1 MKIASRRTL
10 PDMDFAAELRVQG
23 ATWDTIAQYLGRHKR
38 VLTRWVRYYA
48 ADWAR
53 LFVLASAI
61 SFPACSSAKWPEVI
75 SKHLRSAPALSR

>member
-10 PDMDFAAELRVQG
+10 EHMEIAAELRVHG

-48 ADWAR
+48 ADWER
-53 LFVLASAI
+53 LFREAERRDARRAANELAR
-61 SFPACSSAKWPEVI
+61 PT
-75 SKHLRSAPALSR
+75 